1 MILVPALLVNLVIW
15 PCISRLAPPGTLT
28 FSSPGEEMDFAF
40 NSLVGA
46 WSALWLISPWLV
58 RLRPWLTYLLALAF
72 LLAAGMLPHAV
83 AFGVGHVYRGYTA
96 VMWYGACALGLFLG
110 MTLTG
115 ISCRKV
121 FSRRRFLLWLAPW
134 TVLGASTGVALL
146 LIQICSRMSYHDL
159 QDRAPLLLLGVA
171 AMCLSLGGFLYL
183 VNLPFLILAFR
194 TATYRDR
201 MAAGS
206 PSADFGNKG
215 ACNRR
220 EPGQHNITCAEV
232 ALRRRGSGPRS
243 VEDGL

>member
-1 MILVPALLVNLVIW
+1 MIW

-121 FSRRRFLLWLAPW
+121 FSRRRFLLWLAAVDRPW
-134 TVLGASTGVALL
+134 RFHRGGTALDSNLQSNVLSRSARPCPSSIARGRGDVLEPWRIPVSGKLTVPDLGL
-146 LIQICSRMSYHDL
+146 SY
-159 QDRAPLLLLGVA
+159 G
-171 AMCLSLGGFLYL
+171 
-183 VNLPFLILAFR
+183 NL
-194 TATYRDR
+194 
-201 MAAGS
+201 
-206 PSADFGNKG
+206 
-215 ACNRR
+215 
-220 EPGQHNITCAEV
+220 
-232 ALRRRGSGPRS
+232 
-243 VEDGL
+243 